1 MKSASLL
8 AGVLLIFCLSAVA
21 QTYPVRPIRLIVNFA
36 PGGTGDIVTRA
47 IGGKLS
53 EQLKQPVIVDN
64 RGGAGGIVGAQIVAQ
79 SPSDG
84 YTLLLGSN
92 GALTIAPN
100 LGKMPYD
107 PVRDFAPVSLV
118 ALSQFVLVT
127 HPSVKAESVKQ
138 LITIAKDRPGSL
150 FYGSAGT
157 GSVAHLAGELF
168 KHLASVDIVHVP
180 YKGSGPMTIDLIGGQ
195 VQMSFPGLSSLVPHI
210 KSGAVKA
217 LAVTGRSRSGIVP
230 ELPTVSESG
239 LAGYE
244 ATTFWGILAPSKLSP
259 EIVKRLAEE
268 TQRAVQN
275 PNFKKQ
281 LVSLGFDPVG
291 SNPVEF
297 AEQIQIDTQKWR
309 KIVNVAGIRVE

>member
-8 AGVLLIFCLSAVA
+8 AGALLVFCLSAVA

-107 PVRDFAPVSLV
+107 PVRDFTPVSLV

-138 LITIAKDRPGSL
+138 LITIAKDKPGSL

-275 PNFKKQ
+275 PTFKKQ
-281 LVSLGFDPVG
+281 LVLLGFDPVG

>member
-138 LITIAKDRPGSL
+138 LITIAKDKPGSL

-217 LAVTGRSRSGIVP
+217 LAVTGRSRSSIVP

>member
-8 AGVLLIFCLSAVA
+8 AGALLVFCLSAVA

-107 PVRDFAPVSLV
+107 PVRDFTPVSLV

-138 LITIAKDRPGSL
+138 LITIAKDKPGSL

-275 PNFKKQ
+275 PTFKKQ